1 MVRSNAGSARSGSK
15 TLSHVIRFS
24 KPTLVATTNQY
35 QQNVATVTQLMTS
48 IFSSNLPTLN
58 QNPPDWDQ
66 FVTAYTQ
73 GKTVALSWTNTVMAR
88 LLTVPQDVQGYN
100 PTITAALQD
109 AQAQATLL
117 VQNPQNQIALGALNT
132 DLATVS
138 RTLNLVVTFIAGA
151 VSAIQNFNNTMPSLA
166 SNLQSIADSSAQAAQ
181 ADMTKINTLKAD
193 IAKLE
198 SDISSL
204 TAAIIGLGIADGAA
218 ITLGTIATIAAWPI
232 GALTWIVLG
241 PAVAVATTYIAL
253 DAIQIKADKDKI
265 AADQSAITGLTAD
278 VATLQ
283 ILAQQYTQ
291 FAQAT
296 QALGPTLLAILQE
309 WQTLETEVNAAIADV
324 QHATQDASSASF
336 TKVQQD
342 LAQALH
348 EWQLA
353 YGQAGTLVLNV
364 QANNA
369 QLQYGMSQAQV
380 QSALASG
387 TSVDV
392 VTYCNQRAA

>member
-1 MVRSNAGSARSGSK
+1 
-15 TLSHVIRFS
+15 
-24 KPTLVATTNQY
+24 VA
-35 QQNVATVTQLMTS
+35 AVTQLMTS
-48 IFSSNLPTLN
+48 IFSSNLPTLK

-66 FVTAYTQ
+66 FVAAYTQ
-73 GKTVALSWTNTVMAR
+73 GKTVALSWTNNVMAR
-88 LLTVPQDVQGYN
+88 LLTVPQDVQSYN
-100 PTITAALQD
+100 PTISAALQD
-109 AQAQATLL
+109 AQAQAALL
-117 VQNPQNQIALGALNT
+117 MQNPQNQVARTALNA

-138 RTLNLVVTFIAGA
+138 RTLNLVVTFISGA
-151 VSAIQNFNNTMPSLA
+151 VTAIQGFNNNMPSLA

-181 ADMTKINTLKAD
+181 ADMNQINTLKAD
-193 IAKLE
+193 IAKLQ

-204 TAAIIGLGIADGAA
+204 TNAIIGLGIADGVA
-218 ITLGTIATIAAWPI
+218 ITLGTVVTIAAWPI
-232 GALTWIVLG
+232 GALVWIMLA

-253 DAIQIKADKDKI
+253 DAMQIKADQAKI
-265 AADQSAITGLTAD
+265 AADQTAITGLTAD
-278 VATLQ
+278 VAVLQ
-283 ILAQQYTQ
+283 LLAQQYTQ

-324 QHATQDASSASF
+324 QHAAQDATTAAF

-342 LAQALH
+342 LAQALQ

-353 YGQAGTLVLNV
+353 YGQAGTLVLDV
-364 QANNA
+364 QSNNA

-392 VTYCNQRAA
+392 VTYCNQLAA